1 VINRNKILN
10 NIIELQNITVF
21 QQRNKVFDNFSLS
34 LEKGENTVILGPNG
48 AGKTTLLKLLN
59 RELYIVENENS
70 SIKLFGKGRWN
81 VQELRAHLGVVS
93 HHLQSNNSNNALGL
107 YVVLSGF
114 YASDGIWQHQNFRTE
129 HIELAH
135 QVMNLLGIEDL
146 KSRQFSAMSTGE
158 QRKFLLARALVH
170 DPEVLVLDE
179 PTSGLDLRACFQY
192 LEIIQG
198 LMSMGKNVILVTHHV
213 HEIPPEITRAILLK
227 EAKVVDDGDKTK
239 VLTSK
244 SLSKLFDRS
253 IKIIEENGF
262 YQALPG

>member
-1 VINRNKILN
+1 MH
-10 NIIELQNITVF
+10 NIIELNNISVF

-34 LEKGENTVILGPNG
+34 LKRGQNTVILGPNG

-59 RELYIVENENS
+59 RELYIVANEIS
-70 SIKLFGKGRWN
+70 SIKIFGKDRWN
-81 VQELRAHLGVVS
+81 VEELRTHLGVVS
-93 HHLQSNNSNNALGL
+93 HHLQTNFSSNALGL

-114 YASDGIWQHQNFRTE
+114 YSSDGIWQHQKFNDE
-129 HIELAH
+129 HIELAN
-135 QVMNLLGIEDL
+135 QVMNLLDIENL
-146 KSRQFSAMSTGE
+146 KSRQYATMSTGE

-170 DPEVLVLDE
+170 NPEVLVLDE

-192 LEIIQG
+192 LEIIQD
-198 LMSMGKNVILVTHHV
+198 LMNTGKNVILVTHHI

-227 EAKVVDDGDKTK
+227 EAKVVDDGDKKK

-244 SLSKLFDRS
+244 SLSKLFDIP
-253 IKIIEENGF
+253 IKIIQENGF